1 MNEPH
6 SFFYTVLVLFCLL
19 EHNIQYILPYLEHTL
34 LKVID
39 RF

>member
-6 SFFYTVLVLFCLL
+6 SFYTVLVIFCLL
-19 EHNIQYILPYLEHTL
+19 VQNIQYILPYLKHTL